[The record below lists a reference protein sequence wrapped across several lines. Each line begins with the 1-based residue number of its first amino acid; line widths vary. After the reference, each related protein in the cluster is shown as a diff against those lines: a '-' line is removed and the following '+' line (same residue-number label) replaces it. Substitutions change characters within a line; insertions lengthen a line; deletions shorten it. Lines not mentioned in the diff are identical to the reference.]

1 MKISR
6 TYILCAISL
15 CVILASINGD
25 NSKLASAFPAIP
37 TYIATAFN
45 DIRGLSNDQVT
56 AHKTLYNGY
65 VNKRNEIANG
75 LASAPLTNVNATYS
89 QFRELK
95 VEETFAYNGA
105 ILHELYFENIS
116 GAHDKVG
123 PQVNALLQKSF
134 GSYENWLADFNA
146 CASCARGWVITAY
159 SLDDMLV
166 HNFVLDTHNQYVPV
180 LVLPL
185 IVFDAYEHA
194 YMIDFGINRKQYI
207 ERFLQN
213 LNWNVVEG
221 RTTRWIKMS

>member
-1 MKISR
+1 MCFVLLRVNCDS
-6 TYILCAISL
+6 
-15 CVILASINGD
+15 
-25 NSKLASAFPAIP
+25 SKPSTSAPVP
-37 TYIATAFN
+37 TYTATPYN
-45 DIRGLSNDQVT
+45 DIQGLSSDQVT
-56 AHKTLYNGY
+56 AHKSLYNGY
-65 VNKRNEIANG
+65 VNKRNEIASS
-75 LASAPLTNVNATYS
+75 LSRTDLSTANATYS
-89 QFRELK
+89 LFRELK
-95 VEETFAYNGA
+95 VEETFAHNGA
-105 ILHELYFENIS
+105 LLHELYFENIS
-116 GAHDKVG
+116 GEHGAVAAHM
-123 PQVNALLQKSF
+123 NALLQKSF

-159 SLDDMLV
+159 SLDDELV

-213 LNWNVVEG
+213 LNWAVVEG

>member
-1 MKISR
+1 MKIFR
-6 TYILCAISL
+6 RYTLYIIPFCIVFLN
-15 CVILASINGD
+15 VNGGAAP
-25 NSKLASAFPAIP
+25 LQVP
-37 TYIATAFN
+37 TYTATQYN
-45 DIRGLSNDQVT
+45 DIRGLSQDQIT
-56 AHKTLYNGY
+56 AHKSLYSGY
-65 VNKRNEIANG
+65 VTKRNEITTSLPKAN
-75 LASAPLTNVNATYS
+75 LAAANATYS

-95 VEETFAYNGA
+95 IEETYAYNGA

-116 GAHDKVG
+116 GQPGKVG
-123 PQVNALLQKSF
+123 PKVNALLQKSF

-159 SLDDMLV
+159 SLDDKLI

-207 ERFLQN
+207 ARFLQS
-213 LNWNVVEG
+213 LNWGVIEK
-221 RTTRWIKMS
+221 RTTRWITMS